1 MSIRRKNLQRSRS
14 QGASR
19 LEQTLHQGSAAT
31 RSAAA
36 PYSTQLIPYSPWR
49 VILYK
54 RPSGQ
59 AVLYNQDENMVEVS
73 RIVSRDF
80 LRPRLQPQLLAH
92 GSNEGSLAIV
102 DRNHNKAVD
111 LQQQQ
116 HRAHICPTCLQLV
129 SAHAAGAW
137 ESQVGVDADSGAE
150 SSTTTDR
157 EYFRLLARSMRP
169 HRGPLVLT
177 DAQDETGSEIRI
189 GEPGHTLRQRA
200 RALPVA
206 GVELDGAGY
215 DHEVPTLMSPIR
227 DGPRGGT
234 VDDNDERAASD
245 GVAASS
251 FNQGYYERFFSEQ
264 KKLGKGLRGSVFS
277 CQHILDGVYL
287 GQYAVKKVAVGNNHQ
302 WLKRMLREV
311 KLLESLRHSNVIEYK
326 HSWLEMHRLT
336 NFGPNVPCLFILM
349 EYANGGNL
357 QEYIEPK
364 SLSSSSPLL
373 DAGDDASTTIKQR
386 VLQMRRLSHLG
397 KGVAMSGTNG
407 VDSGSVSGAERR
419 VLNIGQIWSFFSDIC
434 SGLAH
439 LHQLQIIHRDLKHMN
454 LLLHWKDL
462 AHRDTSGEVP
472 RILLTDFGEC
482 EILSHLEKR
491 DRTGATGTLEFMPP
505 ELIEVDDAGRFLDSY
520 STKSDMWSLG
530 MVLYYL
536 CYSRMPYPNIDD
548 IDILRKAVLGFK
560 HVDFA
565 KTQRPSGAE
574 AIPLEMRRIMQ
585 LLLNHDESKRPD
597 VTDIIRYVNE
607 QKSLWHSRRHDESRF
622 ELHDSDMASNGGDT
636 PGQMTP
642 QLRGTSGAF
651 KRDVD
656 MAATAMHRP
665 GATPMATNPPGV
677 GSARTMDPAQSLALI
692 CSPTS
697 STRPGRPES
706 SSWAH
711 GAPGGATP
719 MSELIRRH
727 SVGEPSYSSRQSSVD
742 LSQWSTDDSWAEVED
757 KEMADSIAD
766 IANETIAS
774 DAITDIAPPPMLAMK
789 REHEITVG
797 GAQPSKRRRLELGFI
812 AEPGFCLKTAIL
824 LGKMYVLQGMAPA
837 SEQQHVSLQWIT
849 ALTLVISAADIRSR
863 SLWLSLV
870 LLGANVILICV
881 FMSFNS

>member
-19 LEQTLHQGSAAT
+19 LEQTLHGGNAAT
-31 RSAAA
+31 RAAA
-36 PYSTQLIPYSPWR
+36 VPYSTQLIPYSPWR

-59 AVLYNQDENMVEVS
+59 AVLYNQDDNVVEV
-73 RIVSRDF
+73 RHIVSRGVT
-80 LRPRLQPQLLAH
+80 LPQQQSQPQSRSLAH
-92 GSNEGSLAIV
+92 SSNEGSLTVA
-102 DRNHNKAVD
+102 DRNHNKTVD

-116 HRAHICPTCLQLV
+116 YGAHICPTCLQFV
-129 SAHAAGAW
+129 PAHAAGVW
-137 ESQVGVDADSGAE
+137 ESQIGVDADSGAE
-150 SSTTTDR
+150 SSTTADR
-157 EYFRLLARSMRP
+157 EYFKLLARSLRAR
-169 HRGPLVLT
+169 RGQLELIE
-177 DAQDETGSEIRI
+177 AQDEVSSEIQLEES
-189 GEPGHTLRQRA
+189 GDALRQRT
-200 RALPVA
+200 RALPAA
-206 GVELDGAGY
+206 GIELDGVGY
-215 DHEVPTLMSPIR
+215 DHEVPTLISPIR
-227 DGPRGGT
+227 DRPHGDT
-234 VDDNDERAASD
+234 ADDDEGAASD
-245 GVAASS
+245 GVSASS

-364 SLSSSSPLL
+364 SLSLSSPLL
-373 DAGDDASTTIKQR
+373 DSGDAGTTIKQR
-386 VLQMRRLSHLG
+386 ILQMRRQSHHG
-397 KGVAMSGTNG
+397 KGIAASGNND
-407 VDSGSVSGAERR
+407 VDSGVTGAGRR
-419 VLNIGQIWSFFSDIC
+419 VLNIDQIWSFFSDIC
-434 SGLAH
+434 HGLAH

-462 AHRDTSGEVP
+462 AHKDTSGEVP

-536 CYSRMPYPNIDD
+536 CYSKMPYPNIDD

-565 KTQRPSGAE
+565 KTQRPSDAE

-597 VTDIIRYVNE
+597 VADVIRYVNE

-622 ELHDSDMASNGGDT
+622 ELHDSDMASNGADT
-636 PGQMTP
+636 PGRMTP
-642 QLRGTSGAF
+642 QLRGASATF
-651 KRDVD
+651 KRDTD
-656 MAATAMHRP
+656 TAMALHRP
-665 GATPMATNPPGV
+665 
-677 GSARTMDPAQSLALI
+677 SAMDPTQSLALI
-692 CSPTS
+692 CSPTPN
-697 STRPGRPES
+697 TRPEQSQG
-706 SSWAH
+706 SSWVL
-711 GAPGGATP
+711 GTPGGATP
-719 MSELIRRH
+719 MSEIIRRH
-727 SVGEPSYSSRQSSVD
+727 SIGEPSRSSRQSSVD
-742 LSQWSTDDSWAEVED
+742 LNQWSTDDNWAEVED
-757 KEMADSIAD
+757 KDVTDS
-766 IANETIAS
+766 
-774 DAITDIAPPPMLAMK
+774 ITDIMNEAAISDVSPDITAQSKLGAK
-789 REHEITVG
+789 REHESTVSST
-797 GAQPSKRRRLELGFI
+797 QPSKRRRLELGFI
-812 AEPGFCLKTAIL
+812 AEPGFCLKTTIL
-824 LGKMYVLQGMAPA
+824 LGKMYVLQGMEPA
-837 SEQQHVSLQWIT
+837 SEQQRVALQWLT
-849 ALTLVISAADIRSR
+849 TLTLVISAADIHSR
-863 SLWLSLV
+863 SLGLSLA
-870 LLGANVILICV
+870 LLGANTILFCV
-881 FMSFNS
+881 YMIFKS

>member
-1 MSIRRKNLQRSRS
+1 
-14 QGASR
+14 
-19 LEQTLHQGSAAT
+19 
-31 RSAAA
+31 
-36 PYSTQLIPYSPWR
+36 
-49 VILYK
+49 
-54 RPSGQ
+54 
-59 AVLYNQDENMVEVS
+59 
-73 RIVSRDF
+73 
-80 LRPRLQPQLLAH
+80 
-92 GSNEGSLAIV
+92 
-102 DRNHNKAVD
+102 
-111 LQQQQ
+111 
-116 HRAHICPTCLQLV
+116 
-129 SAHAAGAW
+129 
-137 ESQVGVDADSGAE
+137 
-150 SSTTTDR
+150 
-157 EYFRLLARSMRP
+157 
-169 HRGPLVLT
+169 
-177 DAQDETGSEIRI
+177 
-189 GEPGHTLRQRA
+189 
-200 RALPVA
+200 
-206 GVELDGAGY
+206 
-215 DHEVPTLMSPIR
+215 
-227 DGPRGGT
+227 
-234 VDDNDERAASD
+234 
-245 GVAASS
+245 
-251 FNQGYYERFFSEQ
+251 
-264 KKLGKGLRGSVFS
+264 
-277 CQHILDGVYL
+277 
-287 GQYAVKKVAVGNNHQ
+287 
-302 WLKRMLREV
+302 RMLREV

-397 KGVAMSGTNG
+397 KGIAMSGANG
-407 VDSGSVSGAERR
+407 VDAGSVSGAERR

-560 HVDFA
+560 HVDFS

-642 QLRGTSGAF
+642 QLRGTS
-651 KRDVD
+651 
-656 MAATAMHRP
+656 
-665 GATPMATNPPGV
+665 
-677 GSARTMDPAQSLALI
+677 
-692 CSPTS
+692 
-697 STRPGRPES
+697 
-706 SSWAH
+706 
-711 GAPGGATP
+711 
-719 MSELIRRH
+719 
-727 SVGEPSYSSRQSSVD
+727 
-742 LSQWSTDDSWAEVED
+742 
-757 KEMADSIAD
+757 
-766 IANETIAS
+766 
-774 DAITDIAPPPMLAMK
+774 
-789 REHEITVG
+789 
-797 GAQPSKRRRLELGFI
+797 
-812 AEPGFCLKTAIL
+812 
-824 LGKMYVLQGMAPA
+824 
-837 SEQQHVSLQWIT
+837 
-849 ALTLVISAADIRSR
+849 
-863 SLWLSLV
+863 
-870 LLGANVILICV
+870 
-881 FMSFNS
+881 

>member
-1 MSIRRKNLQRSRS
+1 MKQVLKFGLENLAMRF
-14 QGASR
+14 AN
-19 LEQTLHQGSAAT
+19 
-31 RSAAA
+31 A
-36 PYSTQLIPYSPWR
+36 PE
-49 VILYK
+49 LY
-54 RPSGQ
+54 
-59 AVLYNQDENMVEVS
+59 
-73 RIVSRDF
+73 
-80 LRPRLQPQLLAH
+80 RLQ
-92 GSNEGSLAIV
+92 
-102 DRNHNKAVD
+102 
-111 LQQQQ
+111 
-116 HRAHICPTCLQLV
+116 
-129 SAHAAGAW
+129 
-137 ESQVGVDADSGAE
+137 ADE
-150 SSTTTDR
+150 
-157 EYFRLLARSMRP
+157 
-169 HRGPLVLT
+169 
-177 DAQDETGSEIRI
+177 
-189 GEPGHTLRQRA
+189 
-200 RALPVA
+200 
-206 GVELDGAGY
+206 
-215 DHEVPTLMSPIR
+215 
-227 DGPRGGT
+227 PRGDI

-264 KKLGKGLRGSVFS
+264 KRL
-277 CQHILDGVYL
+277 
-287 GQYAVKKVAVGNNHQ
+287 VGNNHQ

-326 HSWLEMHRLT
+326 HSWLEMHQLT

-364 SLSSSSPLL
+364 SPSLSSPLL
-373 DAGDDASTTIKQR
+373 DSGDASTTIKQR
-386 VLQMRRLSHLG
+386 ILQMRRLSRHG
-397 KGVAMSGTNG
+397 KGIAMASTNG
-407 VDSGSVSGAERR
+407 ADSGGVSGAERR

-536 CYSRMPYPNIDD
+536 CYSKMPYPNIDD
-548 IDILRKAVLGFK
+548 IDVLRKAVLGFK

-597 VTDIIRYVNE
+597 VTDVIRYVNE
-607 QKSLWHSRRHDESRF
+607 QKSLWHSRRYDESRF
-622 ELHDSDMASNGGDT
+622 ELHDSDMASNSGDT

-656 MAATAMHRP
+656 MA
-665 GATPMATNPPGV
+665 
-677 GSARTMDPAQSLALI
+677 
-692 CSPTS
+692 
-697 STRPGRPES
+697 
-706 SSWAH
+706 
-711 GAPGGATP
+711 
-719 MSELIRRH
+719 
-727 SVGEPSYSSRQSSVD
+727 D
-742 LSQWSTDDSWAEVED
+742 LNQWSTDDNWAEVED
-757 KEMADSIAD
+757 KGMADIVAD
-766 IANETIAS
+766 IANEAVTN
-774 DAITDIAPPPMLAMK
+774 DANTDIAAPPKSVMK
-789 REHEITVG
+789 REHESTIS
-797 GAQPSKRRRLELGFI
+797 GAQPSKRQRLELGFI
-812 AEPGFCLKTAIL
+812 AEPSFCLKTVIL
-824 LGKMYVLQGMAPA
+824 LGKMYILQGVAPA
-837 SEQQHVSLQWIT
+837 SERQRVTLQWIT

-863 SLWLSLV
+863 SLRLSLV
-870 LLGANVILICV
+870 LLGTNVVLVCV
-881 FMSFNS
+881 YISFSS